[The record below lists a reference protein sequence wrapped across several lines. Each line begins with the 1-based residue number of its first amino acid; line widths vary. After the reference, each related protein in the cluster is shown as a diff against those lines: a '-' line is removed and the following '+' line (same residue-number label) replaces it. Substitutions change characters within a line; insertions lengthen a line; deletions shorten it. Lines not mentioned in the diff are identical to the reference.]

1 MTPHV
6 LTRSLD
12 RSATIF
18 LLVVAGLGVLIPL
31 SNLLLPAG
39 SMFQVPTYLVALF
52 GKYAC
57 YAILA
62 LSIDLIW
69 GYCGI
74 LSLGHGAFF
83 ALGGYAMGMYLMRQI
98 GSRGVYGNPILPD
111 FMVFLNYPSL
121 PWYWYGFDMFW
132 FAALMVL
139 VVPGLLA
146 FCFGWLAFRSRVT
159 GVYLS
164 IITQAMTYAL
174 LLAFFRNDFGFG
186 GNNGLTDFKDI
197 LGFNVQADGTRA
209 ALFALSCLALILAF
223 LICRAVVTSK
233 LGKVLIA
240 IRDAESRTRF
250 LGYRVESYK
259 LFVFTLSACMA
270 GVAGALYVPQVGIIN
285 PGEFAPGN
293 SIEAVIWVAVGGRG
307 TLVGAALGAV
317 VVNYAKTVFTSGPLA
332 PYWLFMLGALFILVT
347 LLLPKG
353 IIGTFNAW
361 RASRKANTSRPTPK
375 APISK
380 TASANR
386 SRRSERMSVMEGRT
400 TSALLYLDG
409 VHVSFDGFHAINN
422 LSLTLEPG
430 EMRAIIGPNGAGKTT
445 MMDIITGKTKPDEGT
460 VLFDGMT
467 DLTRLDETR
476 IAELGIGRK
485 FQKPTVFES
494 QTIEDNLLLAL
505 NVDHSVKGT
514 LFWRGS
520 RDESE
525 RIDRVLET
533 IRLTDARNR
542 LAGSL
547 SHGQKQW
554 LEIGMLLAQDP
565 KLLLVDE
572 PVAGM
577 TDVETHQTAEL
588 LKEINKEK
596 TVMVVEHDMTFVREL
611 GVKVTCLHEGTV
623 LAEGTIDQ
631 VSSNERVIEVYLG
644 R

>member
-1 MTPHV
+1 MTAHI

-12 RSATIF
+12 RSAAAF
-18 LLVVAGLGVLIPL
+18 LAVVAAIGILVPL
-31 SNLLLPAG
+31 SNLLLPE
-39 SMFQVPTYLVALF
+39 SSPLQVPTYLMALW
-52 GKYAC
+52 GKYLC

-98 GSRGVYGNPILPD
+98 GPRGVYGHPVLPD
-111 FMVFLNYPSL
+111 FMVFLNYDKL
-121 PWYWYGFDMFW
+121 PWYWHGFDMFW
-132 FAALMVL
+132 FAALMVV

-197 LGFNVQADGTRA
+197 LGFSVQAQGTRA
-209 ALFALSCLALILAF
+209 ALFVLSCGALIAAF

-233 LGKVLIA
+233 LGKVLVA

-317 VVNYAKTVFTSGPLA
+317 AVNYAKTVFTSGALA
-332 PYWLFMLGALFILVT
+332 PYWLFMLGALFIGVT

-353 IIGTFNAW
+353 IVGTAREW
-361 RASRKANTSRPTPK
+361 WERGRPSRPPLTED
-375 APISK
+375 A
-380 TASANR
+380 AA
-386 SRRSERMSVMEGRT
+386 E
-400 TSALLYLDG
+400 DG
-409 VHVSFDGFHAINN
+409 VAA
-422 LSLTLEPG
+422 PG
-430 EMRAIIGPNGAGKTT
+430 
-445 MMDIITGKTKPDEGT
+445 
-460 VLFDGMT
+460 
-467 DLTRLDETR
+467 
-476 IAELGIGRK
+476 
-485 FQKPTVFES
+485 
-494 QTIEDNLLLAL
+494 
-505 NVDHSVKGT
+505 
-514 LFWRGS
+514 
-520 RDESE
+520 
-525 RIDRVLET
+525 
-533 IRLTDARNR
+533 
-542 LAGSL
+542 
-547 SHGQKQW
+547 
-554 LEIGMLLAQDP
+554 
-565 KLLLVDE
+565 
-572 PVAGM
+572 
-577 TDVETHQTAEL
+577 
-588 LKEINKEK
+588 
-596 TVMVVEHDMTFVREL
+596 
-611 GVKVTCLHEGTV
+611 
-623 LAEGTIDQ
+623 LAE
-631 VSSNERVIEVYLG
+631 
-644 R
+644 